1 MPNSSCSLNRSAGFS
16 LIEIMVGLVIA
27 LLATLVISQTHAV
40 FEGQKR
46 TTTAGAD
53 AQENGLFALH
63 TMETDLRMAGRGL
76 IINGQLAMTKLNT
89 YKNGALDKNVPMF
102 PVMITDG
109 GVGANNSDTIAVL
122 YSNSPCAGTSMKI
135 VKDMPTPS
143 NVVTVNVASCTS
155 ADDLIILSTPG
166 SGQPGALMQA
176 TGTHVQANGTNV
188 LTNSG
193 GSIYNPPGGQNPDL
207 FPDGGFKVS
216 PQAYVINM
224 GEMVQSQ
231 YQVLCST
238 LAYTN
243 LLTQTG
249 APSCTNQNT
258 FTNAAPVA
266 NNIVNVQAQYGVA
279 QTAGSQSVD
288 CWTDANQNGCSPT
301 NGNWAAANLVENDIK
316 RIKAVRIAVVA
327 RSSQIEK
334 PGATG
339 CTTTTVAPTVWTD
352 AGAPAVNLTGDANWQ
367 CYRYKVYHTIIPL
380 RNVLWANI

>member
-1 MPNSSCSLNRSAGFS
+1 MPNSSPSLNGSAGFS

-46 TTTAGAD
+46 TTVAGAD

-63 TMETDLRMAGRGL
+63 TIETDLRMAGRGL

-89 YKNGALDKNVPMF
+89 YKNGALSKDVPMF

-109 GVGANNSDTIAVL
+109 GAGANNSDTISIV
-122 YSNSPCAGTSMKI
+122 YSNSPCAGASMRI
-135 VKDMPTPS
+135 VNDMPTPS
-143 NVVTVNVASCTS
+143 NVVTVNVASCTG
-155 ADDLIILSTPG
+155 ANDMIILVTPG
-166 SGQPGALMQA
+166 SGKAGTLMQA

-188 LTNSG
+188 LTSSG
-193 GSIYNPPGGQNPDL
+193 QSIYNPPGGFNGTL
-207 FPDGGFKVS
+207 FPPGGYATS
-216 PQAYVINM
+216 PQSYVINM

-231 YQVLCST
+231 YQVLCNT

-249 APSCTNQNT
+249 AASCANQNT

-266 NNIVNVQAQYGVA
+266 NNIVSVQAQYGVA
-279 QTAGSQSVD
+279 TTAGSQSVD
-288 CWTDANQNGCSPT
+288 CWADANQNSCSPT
-301 NGNWAAANLVENDIK
+301 NGNWSAANLVEADVK

-327 RSSQIEK
+327 RSSQLEK

-339 CTTTTVAPTVWTD
+339 CTTTTAAPAVWTD
-352 AGAPAVNLTGDANWQ
+352 AGAPTVNLTGDANWR